1 MDYAAFFYKNPILL
15 IGVGILALISYI
27 ASTGRIS
34 KKDPAMIYTFVAS
47 IVIIIM
53 GIFSSY
59 NHIKMAEAYQAQQQ
73 QAAPAATPPS
83 APNP

>member
-27 ASTGRIS
+27 AASGRIS
-34 KKDPAMIYTFVAS
+34 KKDPAMIYTFGAS

-53 GIFSSY
+53 GVFSSY
-59 NHIKMAEAYQAQQQ
+59 NHIKMAKAYQAQQ

-83 APNP
+83 TPNP